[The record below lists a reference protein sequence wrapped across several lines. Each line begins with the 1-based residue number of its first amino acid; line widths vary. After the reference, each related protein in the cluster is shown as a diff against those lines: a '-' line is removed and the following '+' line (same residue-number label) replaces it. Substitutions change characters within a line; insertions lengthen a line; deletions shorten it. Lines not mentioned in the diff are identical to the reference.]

1 MNTFRA
7 SLLMVLLVLPGL
19 GCVSKSKYE
28 SQVSAYRKLKVE
40 KDTLE
45 QDRER
50 LKKEMELKNAAISR
64 FESEV
69 RDWKER
75 HAKAQGEAGTLKDQL
90 EATREELDELR
101 RARAEAEERVR
112 TLKQLEDR
120 FRKLIDAGNLEVV
133 NFNGRLV
140 IKLKANILFDPGKV
154 KVREEGVAAL
164 RDVAAVLAQF
174 SNRHFQVAGHT
185 DDDPVKH
192 SGFKDNWELSAMRAV
207 AVVRVL
213 QEAGV
218 PPKMLS
224 AAGYSEFQPVKPNDS
239 EENKKFN
246 RRIEISIMPEIPVM

>member
-1 MNTFRA
+1 MYVFR
-7 SLLMVLLVLPGL
+7 LLPIFAALVLLSF

-28 SQVSAYRKLKVE
+28 SQVSAYRKLKIE

-45 QDRER
+45 QERER
-50 LKKEMELKNAAISR
+50 LKKEMELKNAAVSR
-64 FESEV
+64 FESEI
-69 RDWKER
+69 REWKER
-75 HAKAQGEAGTLKDQL
+75 HAKVQGEAGSLKDQL
-90 EATREELDELR
+90 EATKEELEELR

-112 TLKQLEDR
+112 TLKQLEER
-120 FRKLIDAGNLEVV
+120 FRKLIDAGNLEVI
-133 NFNGRLV
+133 NFNGRLI

-164 RDVAAVLAQF
+164 QDVASVLAQF

-185 DDDPVKH
+185 DNDPVKR
-192 SGFKDNWELSAMRAV
+192 SGFTDNWELSAMRAV

-213 QEAGV
+213 QESGV

-224 AAGYSEFQPVKPNDS
+224 AAGYSEFQPVKNNDS

>member
-1 MNTFRA
+1 MHAIRLFP
-7 SLLMVLLVLPGL
+7 LLFVFVLPGL

-28 SQVSAYRKLKVE
+28 SQVSAYRKLKME

-45 QDRER
+45 QERER
-50 LKKEMELKNAAISR
+50 LKKEMDLKNAAIGR
-64 FESEV
+64 FETEV
-69 RDWKER
+69 KEWKER
-75 HAKAQGEAGTLKDQL
+75 HAQAKGEAGTLKDQL
-90 EATREELDELR
+90 EATREELEELR
-101 RARAEAEERVR
+101 RARAEAEERMR
-112 TLKQLEDR
+112 TLKQLEER

-164 RDVAAVLAQF
+164 RDVAAVLSQF

-185 DDDPVKH
+185 DDDPVKR
-192 SGFKDNWELSAMRAV
+192 SGFNDNWELSAMRAV

-218 PPKMLS
+218 PPRMLS

-246 RRIEISIMPEIPVM
+246 RRIEITIMPEIPVM